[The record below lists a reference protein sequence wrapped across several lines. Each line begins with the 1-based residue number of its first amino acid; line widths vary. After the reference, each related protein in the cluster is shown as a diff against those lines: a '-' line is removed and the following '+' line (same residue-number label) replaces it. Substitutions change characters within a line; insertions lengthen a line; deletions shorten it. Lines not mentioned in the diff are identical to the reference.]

1 MKTYIRIGLLLLAL
15 TAGLPVNSKN
25 TYRFRT
31 LSPKG
36 GFYYDGVKAVRQDAE
51 GFVWVLIDNDL
62 KRFDGYE
69 YKSYSPQFRRL
80 PGAGRRGFN
89 QIDID
94 GNGRLLVATGEG
106 VYRYDRFS
114 DSFEKISGEPLTRMA
129 VDRAGRIWGVVQ
141 KQLHRLGADGA
152 AGRPVVYD
160 GNPVRYIN
168 LLDTNTDT
176 VFMATLYNRIYAA
189 GVRREADSVSLFYM
203 FPPDYTILGIESTE
217 SKLWVLLKDRGL
229 VRIDRA
235 TRQIDD
241 RFDFFAGTALPGLLV
256 KALTA
261 DRLGNLW
268 IGTQNGLYV
277 YHPISRTCRLYRHSK
292 SNMFSLPNNSV
303 WTIDRDRLG
312 NLWIGTFAGGLC
324 YVNLDEGDRFRSYTP
339 YGSGLSH
346 SLISCFAED
355 GDNLWIGTEGEGLNR
370 LDRRTG
376 TYEYY
381 KHGPGNALAYNNIK
395 SLAVDGR
402 RNLWIAMFQGGLDCY
417 ELRGGRFRHFGSG
430 KDKEKSLLSNSL
442 RKIVLEKDSG
452 LWVAYQLGRPAVS
465 FYSFA
470 TEKFSH
476 YEFDRADSSQF
487 VYDLWREPGGSLWIA
502 ASRKVYRMNAAD
514 GSVRAVSSEALPGL
528 MPRCLC
534 TDGEGNVWIGTA
546 GDGLVRYR
554 PDADAFDVFPDLQK
568 LDVSAVYSLCFD
580 TSGCLWLGT
589 DNGLVRYDAQA
600 GSWLRFDENDG
611 LQGKV
616 FYPLAAL
623 PAAGGELYFG
633 GTNGF
638 TRVNP
643 SRIRMNPVKPNVIIS
658 DFLID
663 NVSALPG
670 LKTDASQGHR
680 ITLKHTQANFGFT
693 FSSDN
698 YLIPEKNRFR
708 YRLRGYDERWI
719 TVDASHRTALYSK
732 VPPGLYHFDVQAANN
747 DGLWSDRTFTVPIR
761 RLPSPWLSW
770 PAYVLYGLAAAG
782 ILALIAYY
790 YREKRKL
797 KLQLYLDA
805 LDREKKEE
813 IHQSRLR
820 FFTNISHDFRTPL
833 SLILASVDNLRRSG
847 IKENDY
853 RLLHNNARRLLNLVN
868 ELMDFRTVENGKMP
882 LQVQPSD
889 LNRLVSDWSSDFREY
904 ARKCGIDFRLVC
916 DEAVPEPLWLDR
928 QVVEKIVMNLL
939 NNAFK
944 YTKTGGSITIETH
957 ARKAGYTPVYA
968 NSYTDGDEN
977 RAAGGVLIV
986 VRDTGIGISGE
997 SIASVF
1003 ERFYQVKTANAG
1015 AHLGTGI
1022 GLALVKSLVQLHKG
1036 SISIFSERERGTDLV
1051 VCLPDTPAAY
1061 TETEFLRDEQRT
1073 EKMVSGRRPGAQE
1086 PPEPSGGDESVV
1098 PPPGADYTDE
1108 PLLLSEKKRILV
1120 VEDND
1125 DLRALLADF
1134 LSEQYEVHTAA
1145 DGREASVFLEK
1156 SETDLIIS
1164 DIMMPVKD
1172 GVALC
1177 REVKENMATSHI
1189 PFILLTART
1198 GAEAR
1203 LEGAGSGADR
1213 YFEKPVDL
1221 NLLLVSVRNM
1231 FRHQEVL
1238 REHYARHYFAGDAEL
1253 AANGQDNVFLKK
1265 LAEIIDANLAQPA
1278 IDVSFI
1284 ASELSMSRSKLY
1296 AKLKAL
1302 TGKSIV
1308 EFILS
1313 YRLRKA
1319 ARLIIGH
1326 DLSMRQV
1333 MEAIGI
1339 RSQSYFTN
1347 AFKKEFG
1354 DTPTAFAAKHRKKH
1368 RENTGG

>member
-1 MKTYIRIGLLLLAL
+1 MKFYTRIGLLILAL
-15 TAGLPVNSKN
+15 TAALPINSEN

-51 GFVWVLIDNDL
+51 GFIWVLIENDL

-69 YKSYSPQFRRL
+69 YKSYYPQFRRL
-80 PGAGRRGFN
+80 LKATRWNFY
-89 QIDID
+89 QIDVDGD
-94 GNGRLLVATGEG
+94 GNLLAATTGG
-106 VYRYDRFS
+106 VYKYDKYS
-114 DSFEKISGEPLTRMA
+114 DSFDKLSDEPLARMA
-129 VDRAGRIWGVVQ
+129 VDRSGAVWGVIR
-141 KQLHRLGADGA
+141 KQLCRLGAGGEGLPVLYEGA
-152 AGRPVVYD
+152 
-160 GNPVRYIN
+160 PVRHVNTI
-168 LLDTNTDT
+168 DARTDT
-176 VFMATLYNRIYAA
+176 VFLATLYNRIYAA
-189 GVRREADSVSLFYM
+189 GASRTTGSVSLFYM

-217 SKLWVLLKDRGL
+217 SKLWVLLKDHGL
-229 VRIDRA
+229 VRIERA
-235 TRQIDD
+235 TRRIDD
-241 RFDFFAGTALPGLLV
+241 RFDFFAGTGLSGSLV
-256 KALTA
+256 KVLTA

-268 IGTQNGLYV
+268 IGTQKGLYV
-277 YHPISRTCRLYRHSK
+277 YNPVSRNCRLYRHSK
-292 SNMFSLPNNSV
+292 SDRFSLPNNSV
-303 WTIDRDRLG
+303 WSVDRDRQG
-312 NLWIGTFAGGLC
+312 NLWIGTFSGGLC

-339 YGSGLSH
+339 YESGLNH
-346 SLISCFAED
+346 NLISCFAED
-355 GDNLWIGTEGEGLNR
+355 GDHLWIGTEGEGLNR
-370 LDRRTG
+370 LDRKTG
-376 TYEYY
+376 TYVYY
-381 KHGPGNALAYNNIK
+381 KHGPGNALAYDNIK
-395 SLAVDGR
+395 SLAVDKD

-417 ELRGGRFRHFGSG
+417 DLSSGRFRHFTPG
-430 KDKEKSLLSNSL
+430 KEKETSLLSNSL
-442 RKIVLEKDSG
+442 RKIILEKDSG
-452 LWVAYQLGRPAVS
+452 LWVAYQWARPAVS

-470 TEKFSH
+470 TERFSH

-487 VYDLWREPGGSLWIA
+487 VYDFWREPGGSLWIA
-502 ASRKVYRMNAAD
+502 TSRKVYRMDTTD
-514 GSVRAVSSEALPGL
+514 GSATDISSGALPGL

-534 TDGEGNVWIGTA
+534 TDSEGRVWIGTA

-554 PDADAFDVFPDLQK
+554 SADDAFDFFPDLQK
-568 LDVSAVYSLCFD
+568 LNVSTVYSLCFD
-580 TSGCLWLGT
+580 RAGCLWLGT
-589 DNGLVRYDAQA
+589 DNGLVRYDEQA
-600 GSWLRFDENDG
+600 GSWLRFDEDDG
-611 LQGKV
+611 LQGPM

-623 PAAGGELYFG
+623 AASGGELYFG

-643 SRIRMNPVKPNVIIS
+643 SRISQNLVKPNVIIS

-670 LKTDASQGHR
+670 LKTGVSAGGR
-680 ITLKHTQANFGFT
+680 LTLKYTQANFGFT

-732 VPPGLYHFDVQAANN
+732 VPPGSYYFDVQAANN
-747 DGLWSDRTFTVPIR
+747 DGVWNDRTLTIPIR

-770 PAYVLYGLAAAG
+770 PAYLLYGLAAAG
-782 ILALIAYY
+782 ILALVGYHF
-790 YREKRKL
+790 REKRKL
-797 KLQLYLDA
+797 KMQLYLDA

-833 SLILASVDNLRRSG
+833 SLILATVDNLRRDG
-847 IKENDY
+847 TKENEY

-882 LQVQPSD
+882 LQVQPVD
-889 LNRLVSDWSSDFREY
+889 LNRLVAEWSSDFREY
-904 ARKCGIDFRLVC
+904 ARKHGIEFRIVC
-916 DEAVPEPLWLDR
+916 DEAVPPSLWLDR

-944 YTKTGGSITIETH
+944 YTKEGGCITIETH
-957 ARKAGYTPVYA
+957 ARKEAYTPVYA
-968 NSYTDGDEN
+968 NGYT
-977 RAAGGVLIV
+977 AAGDAELPGGVEPATGVLIV

-1003 ERFYQVKTANAG
+1003 ERFYQVKTVNAG

-1022 GLALVKSLVQLHKG
+1022 GLALVKSLVLLHKG
-1036 SISIFSERERGTDLV
+1036 SISIYSERERGTDMV
-1051 VCLPDTPAAY
+1051 VCLPGSREAY
-1061 TETEFLRDEQRT
+1061 AETDFLREEERT
-1073 EKMVSGRRPGAQE
+1073 ERMVSEHRSGLARELSDVPGGNDE
-1086 PPEPSGGDESVV
+1086 VSPEAALSL
-1098 PPPGADYTDE
+1098 DE
-1108 PLLLSEKKRILV
+1108 PLRLPERKRILV

-1125 DLRALLADF
+1125 DLCALLSDF
-1134 LSEQYEVHTAA
+1134 LSEHYEVSTASN
-1145 DGREASVFLEK
+1145 GQEASVFLEK

-1172 GVALC
+1172 GVTLC
-1177 REVKENMATSHI
+1177 REVKGCMATSHI

-1198 GAEAR
+1198 GAESR

-1221 NLLLVSVRNM
+1221 NLLLVSVQNM

-1238 REHYARHYFAGDAEL
+1238 REYYAKHYFAGDVEL
-1253 AANGQDNVFLKK
+1253 AANEQDNAFLEK
-1265 LAEIIDANLAQPA
+1265 LTQIIDANLAQPT

-1296 AKLKAL
+1296 AKLKTL

-1308 EFILS
+1308 EFVLN

-1319 ARLIIGH
+1319 ARLIIGQ

-1354 DTPTAFAAKHRKKH
+1354 DTPTAFAAKHKKK
-1368 RENTGG
+1368 